1 MSEEIDPQFTTC
13 LVKKS
18 KHYFKKE
25 LVAVGTGLLVL
36 AGMGL
41 IVAIM
46 AWASSAFAID
56 SYRMWAVIALDIVVF
71 GGIAI
76 ACALGTH
83 NALMNFVKAFF
94 KLHIIA
100 VIFLGL
106 LGLEMICLVGIP
118 IMAISLVWMIFSE
131 VLGMGVIGG
140 LVSGIVIGIIVIPV
154 NYSAFV
160 CLRIDPWTN
169 DVWVKVISWL

>member
-1 MSEEIDPQFTTC
+1 MSEEIDPQFTKC

-18 KHYFKKE
+18 KYYFKKE
-25 LVAVGTGLLVL
+25 LVAVGAGLLVL

-41 IVAIM
+41 IILIM
-46 AWASSAFAID
+46 AWASFAFALD
-56 SYRMWAVIALDIVVF
+56 SYRIWAMVALDFSIF

-76 ACALGTH
+76 ACAIGTH
-83 NALMNFVKAFF
+83 NVLMNFIKVFF

-118 IMAISLVWMIFSE
+118 IMAISLIWLIFSE
-131 VLGMGVIGG
+131 VLGFGVIGG
-140 LVSGIVIGIIVIPV
+140 LVSGIVIGIIVIPIH
-154 NYSAFV
+154 YSAFI

-169 DVWVKVISWL
+169 DVWVKVMSWL